1 MTTSKGRKRGQTEK
15 VCGGV
20 LPDGIHVCQS
30 PPGWGTD
37 HKGFGRCRKHGGDT
51 VQGHKRAAVIEAKQ
65 RAKEFGNKQ
74 SNQIDPAD
82 ALRQELTRTN
92 NMLEWAREMCQTL
105 IDAQA
110 STKAPKTDIID
121 SHQFLAY
128 RLIMDQERDR
138 LVRIARSSMDTTINA
153 RKQALAEALA
163 AVVIDC
169 FHSMTRQIPDL
180 TPVQLEAAQEV
191 LKSELTSATE
201 RLLLMPAS

>member
-1 MTTSKGRKRGQTEK
+1 MPGRKKGDTDK
-15 VCGGV
+15 VCGGS
-20 LPDGIHVCQS
+20 LRSGLGICTK
-30 PPGWGTD
+30 PPGFGTD
-37 HKGFGRCRKHGGDT
+37 HLGFGRCRYHGGT
-51 VQGHKRAAVIEAKQ
+51 TPSGHKRAAVIEARQ
-65 RAKEFGNKQ
+65 RAKEFGNKT

-92 NMLEWAREMCQTL
+92 NMLEWAREMCQIL
-105 IDAQA
+105 IDSSAA
-110 STKAPKTDIID
+110 GRGKKTDIID
-121 SHQFLAY
+121 NPQFLGY
-128 RLIMDQERDR
+128 RNIMDQERDR
-138 LVRIARSSMDTTINA
+138 LVRIARASMDTTLNA

-201 RLLLMPAS
+201 RLLLMPAP